1 MNRRIYTFFVFCALV
16 NAAYAEEKLNTAEED
31 TIVVRSTP
39 TSQSMGTQIITAAQI
54 AKMPTRNG
62 SVTELLKNNPNVQFS
77 NQADNGNTPG
87 ELQPENVSFHGE
99 KFYQNS
105 YLIDGLSN
113 NNTINPGANNGELTT
128 TPDGYS
134 PTDLPAGG
142 TQSFWIN
149 SELIA
154 SAEVFDS
161 NISAKY
167 GGFTGGVVDAKLKD
181 PDLNKPSGRIS
192 FRTTNDHLTEYHVDD
207 RISEAF
213 EQASNL
219 YYQPKF
225 NKKFYTATINQP
237 LSDQAGLIFSYN
249 RQESDI
255 PFYHSGLGKWE
266 DQNRSSE
273 TYLLKGSY
281 LLTNG
286 DTLRA
291 TAMYSPHESTYI
303 KKDIQDG
310 AFTNTGGGYRFNF
323 EWEHLAHW
331 GKVNSLIGYQFEEND
346 IQHAADYYARWYSRY
361 LNTASKAINWNSTEV
376 SKVGTA
382 FGEYGGYGHFATK
395 KGSLT
400 AKQDYQLNPMQWGQI
415 QHQIDLG
422 LDVNNYS
429 ARYQRFNDVVVSR
442 GTPTWSTATVC
453 QSGDVLCIDGEQ
465 YFKSRT
471 LYPARV
477 VKGNYTNYAG
487 YLQDSML
494 WKNLEVTAG
503 VRLSYDDYLSNLNIS
518 PRLSGSLDVF
528 GDHTTRLFAGANR
541 YHAQSLLAYKLRQ
554 GISEYYVQT
563 RTSASSAWTTGSL
576 TKASYD
582 YDISNLKTPYSD
594 ELNLGIAQRI
604 ADTIWTLKYVNRQG
618 RDQFGRGSTTAS
630 DGQKYYYLTNDGKTK
645 GNTVSLTIEPISP
658 YQFKY
663 VDLTWNFAANYS
675 NNKSSS
681 QTYYD
686 VSNTDENMVVFD
698 NKLMQRGDMD
708 ALNYNTPWNAF
719 FNIDMTV
726 PRWNFNWTQRLGY
739 TSGYKSYSTSTLSC
753 DGTGGVCGSYV
764 GNATLYTPVKYKNYV
779 SYDWR
784 FSYTKPMFKNQS
796 LELTLDVMNVFNTAI
811 ESYKSTTLNS
821 AITYKTGRQIWLG
834 AAWNW

>member
-1 MNRRIYTFFVFCALV
+1 MNRSVYTFLVFGALV
-16 NAAYAEEKLNTAEED
+16 NAAYAEEKALVSDED

-39 TSQSMGTQIITAAQI
+39 TSQSMGTQIITATQI

-62 SVTELLKNNPNVQFS
+62 SITELLKNNPNVQFS
-77 NQADNGNTPG
+77 NQSDNSNTPG

-113 NNTINPGANNGELTT
+113 NNTINPGANNGELSNS
-128 TPDGYS
+128 PDGYS

-149 SELIA
+149 AELIA

-192 FRTTNDHLTEYHVDD
+192 FRTTNHHLTEYHVDD
-207 RISEAF
+207 RIHEAF
-213 EQASNL
+213 EQATSL
-219 YYQPKF
+219 TYQPQF
-225 NKKFYTATINQP
+225 TKKFYTATINQP
-237 LSDQAGLIFSYN
+237 LSDQAGIIFSYN

-255 PFYHSGLGKWE
+255 PFYHSVLGKWE
-266 DQNRSSE
+266 DQNRKSE
-273 TYLLKGSY
+273 NFLLKGSY
-281 LLTNG
+281 LLANG

-291 TAMYSPHESTYI
+291 TAMYSPHESTYP
-303 KKDIQDG
+303 KKDVEDG
-310 AFTNTGGGYRFNF
+310 AFTNTGGGYRFNL
-323 EWEHLAHW
+323 EWNHLAQW
-331 GKVNSLIGYQFEEND
+331 GKVTSLIGYQFEEND
-346 IQHAADYYARWYSRY
+346 IQHESDYYASWYNRY
-361 LNTASKAINWNSTEV
+361 QNTNSKSISWNSTG
-376 SKVGTA
+376 SASTA
-382 FGEYGGYGHFATK
+382 TRLGYYGGSGHFATEK
-395 KGSLT
+395 SSLT
-400 AKQDYQLNPMQWGQI
+400 AKQDYELKPIQWGQT

-422 LDVNNYS
+422 WNIDNYS
-429 ARYQRFNDVVVSR
+429 ARYQRFGDVISSR
-442 GTPTWSTATVC
+442 GTSTWSTATVC
-453 QSGDVLCIDGEQ
+453 QAGDVLCLEGEQ
-465 YFKSRT
+465 YFKNRT

-477 VKGNYTNYAG
+477 VKGNYTNIAA
-487 YLQDSML
+487 YLQDSMR
-494 WKNLEVTAG
+494 WNNFEVTAG
-503 VRLSYDDYLSNLNIS
+503 MRLSYDDYLSNLNIS
-518 PRLSGSLDVF
+518 PRLSGSFDVF
-528 GDHTTRLFAGANR
+528 GDHKTRLFAGANR

-554 GISEYYVQT
+554 GISQYYVQS
-563 RTSASSAWTTGSL
+563 RTNASSAWTTGTL

-582 YDISNLKTPYSD
+582 YDISTLKTPYSD
-594 ELNLGIAQRI
+594 ELNLGISQRI
-604 ADTIWTLKYVNRQG
+604 ADTVWTLKYVNRQG
-618 RDQFGRGSTTAS
+618 RDQFGRNNATAA
-630 DGQKYYYLTNDGKTK
+630 DGQKYYYLSNEGKTK
-645 GNTVSLTIEPISP
+645 GNTVSLNIEPISP
-658 YQFKY
+658 YAFKY
-663 VDLTWNFAANYS
+663 IDLTWSFNASYS

-708 ALNYNTPWNAF
+708 ALDYSTPWKAY
-719 FNIDMTV
+719 FNVDMTV

-739 TSGYKSYSTSTLSC
+739 TSGYKSYSTSTLIC
-753 DGTGGVCGSYV
+753 DGTGLCGNYV

-784 FSYTKPMFKNQS
+784 FSYTKPMFKTQS
-796 LELTLDVMNVFNTAI
+796 LELTVDVMNVFNTAI
-811 ESYKSTTLNS
+811 ESSKSTTLSS